1 MGNNNN
7 NLTPKITFIPAKKK
21 RDKRVAIYCRVST
34 NHYSQEES
42 LEAQMEGLKEVVKNN
57 PEWTLFKIYTD
68 KDSGGNTFRSGFQSM
83 IFDCYENHIDIVLVK
98 SISRLAR
105 NTVDLLET
113 VNKLRCMGIEI
124 IFHQENIKTSEAE
137 NDVFV
142 AALTAFA
149 QAESESNSEAIKW
162 GLKRGFEAGQSKLY
176 NRRCFGYKHNE
187 KGELIIDEE
196 QAEVIRKIY
205 DLYLSGYSV
214 DLIIRNLECVNIK
227 SPMGKDKWSKRAIQT
242 ILTNEK
248 YIGNV
253 ILGKTYT
260 GAFPNNKQQRN
271 YGAQEKYLL
280 EDAHEPI
287 VEREKFEQVQEE
299 MKRRSNVEIVDGK
312 RIRKRTHYSSKKR
325 I

>member
-7 NLTPKITFIPAKKK
+7 NSIPRITFIPAKKK
-21 RDKRVAIYCRVST
+21 PNKKVAIYCRVST
-34 NHYSQEES
+34 NHDSQEEN
-42 LEAQMEGLKEVVKNN
+42 LEAQMEGLKQIVKNN
-57 PEWTLFKIYTD
+57 PDWSLFKVYTD
-68 KDSGGNTFRSGFQSM
+68 KDSGGNTFRFGFQSM

-98 SISRLAR
+98 SISRLSR

-124 IFHQENIKTSEAE
+124 IFHEENIKTSQSE

-162 GLKRGFEAGQSKLY
+162 GLKRGFESGKSKLY
-176 NRRCFGYKHNE
+176 NRRCLGYKHNE
-187 KGELIIDEE
+187 KGELTIDEA
-196 QAEVIRKIY
+196 QAEVVRKIY
-205 DLYLSGYSV
+205 DLYLEGYSV
-214 DLIIRNLECVNIK
+214 DLIIRDLERLNIK
-227 SPMGKDKWSKRAIQT
+227 SPMGKDKWFKRAIKT

-260 GAFPNNKQQRN
+260 GTFPNNKQQSN
-271 YGAQEKYLL
+271 NGAQEKYLL

-287 VEREKFEQVQEE
+287 VEREKFEQAQEE
-299 MKRRSNVEIVDGK
+299 IKRRSNVEIVDGK
-312 RIRKRTHYSSKKR
+312 IKRKKTHYSSKKR
-325 I
+325 T

>member
-1 MGNNNN
+1 MENNNN
-7 NLTPKITFIPAKKK
+7 NSMSRITFIPAKKK
-21 RDKRVAIYCRVST
+21 SNKKVAIYCRVST
-34 NHYSQEES
+34 NHDSQEES
-42 LEAQMEGLKEVVKNN
+42 LEAQMEGLKQIVKNN
-57 PEWTLFKIYTD
+57 SDWSLFKVYTD
-68 KDSGGNTFRSGFQSM
+68 KDSGGNTFRFGFQNM

-98 SISRLAR
+98 SISRLSR

-113 VNKLRCMGIEI
+113 VNKLRCMGKEI
-124 IFHQENIKTSEAE
+124 IFHDENIKTSQAE

-142 AALTAFA
+142 AAVTAFA

-162 GLKRGFEAGQSKLY
+162 GLKRGFESGQSKLY

-187 KGELIIDEE
+187 KGELTINEA
-196 QAEVIRKIY
+196 QAEVVRKIY
-205 DLYLSGYSV
+205 DLYLKGYSV
-214 DLIIRNLECVNIK
+214 DLIIRDLERLNIK
-227 SPMGKDKWSKRAIQT
+227 SPMGKDKWSKRAIKT

-260 GAFPNNKQQRN
+260 GVFPNNKQQSN
-271 YGAQEKYLL
+271 NGAQEKYLL

-299 MKRRSNVEIVDGK
+299 IKRRSNVEIVYGK
-312 RIRKRTHYSSKKR
+312 IKRKKTHYSSKKR
-325 I
+325 T